1 MERIWAPWRIQ
12 YIQAEKPAGCFL
24 CEKPARDEDTASYI
38 LFRGEK
44 NFVILNGYPY
54 NPGHLIVAPY
64 RHVADLAKLTAEE
77 RHEHFDIVS
86 RSTEVLDRVYH
97 PDGLNVGINLGRAAG
112 AGLEDHVHTH
122 LVPRWQGDTNFMT
135 VIADIRVLPDA
146 LAAVYQKLA
155 GKF

>member
-1 MERIWAPWRIQ
+1 MEHIWAPWRIR

-24 CEKPARDEDTASYI
+24 CEMPAQDDDTANYI
-38 LFRGEK
+38 LFRGAK

-64 RHVADLAKLTAEE
+64 RHIAGLGKLTPEE

-112 AGLEDHVHTH
+112 AGIEDHVHTH
-122 LVPRWQGDTNFMT
+122 IVPRWQGDTNFMT

>member
-1 MERIWAPWRIQ
+1 MKHIWAPWRIR

-24 CEKPARDEDTASYI
+24 CEKPAREDDAASYI

-44 NFVILNGYPY
+44 NFVILNAYPY
-54 NPGHLIVAPY
+54 NPGHLLVATY
-64 RHVADLAKLTAEE
+64 RHVADLEKLTAEE

-86 RSTEVLDRVYH
+86 RSTEILRRIYH
-97 PDGLNVGINLGRAAG
+97 PDGFNIGINLGRAAG

-122 LVPRWQGDTNFMT
+122 IVPRWQGDTNFMA
-135 VIADIRVLPDA
+135 VAADVRVLPDA

-155 GKF
+155 GEF

>member
-1 MERIWAPWRIQ
+1 MEHIWAPWRIR
-12 YIQAEKPAGCFL
+12 YIQAEKTAGCFL
-24 CEKPARDEDTASYI
+24 CEKPAQDNDVANYI

-64 RHVADLAKLTAEE
+64 RHISGLEKLTMEE

-86 RSTEVLDRVYH
+86 RSTEVLDRVYK
-97 PDGLNVGINLGRAAG
+97 PGGLNIGINLGRVAG

-122 LVPRWQGDTNFMT
+122 IVPRWQGDTNFMT

>member
-1 MERIWAPWRIQ
+1 MEHIWAPWRIR

-24 CEKPARDEDTASYI
+24 CEKPAQDNDEANYI

-44 NFVILNGYPY
+44 NFVILNRYPY
-54 NPGHLIVAPY
+54 NPGHLIVTPY
-64 RHVADLAKLTAEE
+64 RHVAGLEKLTAEE
-77 RHEHFDIVS
+77 RHGHFDIVS
-86 RSTEVLDRVYH
+86 RSTEVLDRAYH
-97 PDGLNVGINLGRAAG
+97 PDGLNIGINLGRAAG

>member
-1 MERIWAPWRIQ
+1 MEHIWAPWRIR

-24 CEKPARDEDTASYI
+24 CEKPAQDDDAANYI

-64 RHVADLAKLTAEE
+64 RHISGLEKLTMEE

-86 RSTEVLDRVYH
+86 RSTEVLDRVYK
-97 PDGLNVGINLGRAAG
+97 PGGLNIGINLGRVAG

-122 LVPRWQGDTNFMT
+122 IVPRWQGDTNFMT

-146 LAAVYQKLA
+146 LAAVYQKMA
-155 GKF
+155 GEF

>member
-1 MERIWAPWRIQ
+1 MEHIWAPWRIR

-24 CEKPARDEDTASYI
+24 CEKPVLDNDVANNI

-64 RHVADLAKLTAEE
+64 RHVAGLSKLTAEE
-77 RHEHFDIVS
+77 RREHFDIVS
-86 RSTEVLDRVYH
+86 RSTEVLDQVYH

-122 LVPRWQGDTNFMT
+122 IVPRWQGDTNFMT